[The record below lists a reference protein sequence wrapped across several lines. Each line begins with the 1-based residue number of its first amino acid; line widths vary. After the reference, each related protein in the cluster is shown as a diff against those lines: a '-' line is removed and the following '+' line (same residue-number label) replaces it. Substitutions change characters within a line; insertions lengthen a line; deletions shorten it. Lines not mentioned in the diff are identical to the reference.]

1 LNTKADLANPRFTG
15 SVFSPIVN
23 AFFLRE
29 NNVNIS
35 TIYETALNASTKYQI
50 VDTNIQTLGQM
61 IQRGN
66 VVINGILQQETW
78 NTTININRQLIV
90 KTSDVSPIFPMLV
103 SPTQITMNS
112 TLHINSSAGTP
123 CILNNTVGAN
133 ANIDFRYLSNFWN
146 VWYGWRELPH

>member
-1 LNTKADLANPRFTG
+1 MNTKADLANPTFTG

-90 KTSDVSPIFPMLV
+90 KTSDISPIFPMLV

-112 TLHINSSAGTP
+112 TLHINSTTTPSLGINSTVSGAG
-123 CILNNTVGAN
+123 GH
-133 ANIDFRYLSNFWN
+133 Y
-146 VWYGWRELPH
+146 E